1 MIAKAKV
8 NLFGA
13 AIDPFSMDEA
23 VSTLMHWIKN
33 SEDRRCRYVVTPN
46 VDHTRLLHE
55 NSRFRDAY
63 AGADMTLA
71 DGMPVVWASR
81 LLGQPIPERVT
92 GADLVPGLF
101 CATDATR
108 KLTAFLLG
116 ALPGVAERAA
126 EKIEEQ
132 WPHVKVTGTYSPPF
146 GFEKDV
152 EENERILKMIADTS
166 PDVLVIGVGAPKQEL
181 WIHAH
186 RDRVEARV
194 AFCVGAT
201 IDFLAGEKPRA
212 PQWLQNAGLEWCYRL
227 ASEPRRLFGRY
238 AKDAWLF
245 PQLVW
250 REWNARA

>member
-1 MIAKAKV
+1 MIAKTKV

-13 AIDPFSMDEA
+13 SIDPLSMDEA
-23 VSTLMHWIKN
+23 VETLMYWVSN
-33 SEDRRCRYVVTPN
+33 TDANRCRYVVTPN

-55 NSRFRDAY
+55 SEAFRNAY

-92 GADLVPGLF
+92 GADLVPGMF
-101 CATDATR
+101 SATDSTR
-108 KLTAFLLG
+108 PLTAFLLG
-116 ALPGVAERAA
+116 ALPGVADRAA
-126 EKIEEQ
+126 KRIEEQ
-132 WPHVKVTGTYSPPF
+132 WPYVKVTGAYSPPF
-146 GFEKDV
+146 GFERDA
-152 EENERILKMIADTS
+152 EENERILKMIADVS

-181 WIHAH
+181 WIHKH
-186 RDRVEARV
+186 RDRVQAKI

-212 PQWLQNAGLEWCYRL
+212 PLWMQNVGLEWCYRL
-227 ASEPRRLFGRY
+227 ASEPRRLVGRY
-238 AKDAWLF
+238 AKDAVLF

-250 REWNARA
+250 REWTARA